1 MNKLVLLFC
10 VLSLA
15 FAADQVRLVNQ
26 DGEVN
31 DQEGNVQVYKDG
43 LWQEICGDGF
53 NLDDAKV
60 VCRSLGHD
68 SAGDVVSGEHGIPG
82 NLSIAYTRIDCN
94 GDESSIIECGKRLV
108 YVNVVELYNIITRE

>member
-10 VLSLA
+10 VASLA
-15 FAADQVRLVNQ
+15 FAYDVQLVNQ

-31 DQEGNVQVYKDG
+31 DQEGNVQVNPNGY
-43 LWQEICGDGF
+43 WQQICGDGF

-68 SAGDVVSGEHGIPG
+68 SADVVSGEHGIPR
-82 NLSIAYTRIDCN
+82 NLSIAFTQIDCN
-94 GDESSIIECGKRLV
+94 GDESSIEDCSKRS
-108 YVNVVELYNIITRE
+108 VNSKILYYKLAS